1 MALKFYR
8 EVEVIGKKCLKRQK
22 KKKASGGDNKK
33 KRVNKH

>member
-22 KKKASGGDNKK
+22 KKASGGDNKK